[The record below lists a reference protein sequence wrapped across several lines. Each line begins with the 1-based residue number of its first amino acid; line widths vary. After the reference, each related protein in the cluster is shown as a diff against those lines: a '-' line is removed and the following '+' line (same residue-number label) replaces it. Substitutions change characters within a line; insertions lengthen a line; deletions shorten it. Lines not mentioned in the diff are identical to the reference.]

1 MPRENRKQ
9 CFIAKRL
16 LKSQEELKQNS
27 NRFQAPY
34 RKKRYFEKLSER
46 MDSSSSED
54 NHKFSKVKNSITLRS
69 RQARFWDKEKTLFNQ
84 IQVVKSPNSVS
95 DFSNDETYD
104 NTLKRQE
111 EKLKGDKRIS
121 KLDDETKWVA
131 RIVYNIDYNKD
142 PIEKILAFENQS
154 PSP

>member
-1 MPRENRKQ
+1 
-9 CFIAKRL
+9 
-16 LKSQEELKQNS
+16 
-27 NRFQAPY
+27 
-34 RKKRYFEKLSER
+34 

-69 RQARFWDKEKTLFNQ
+69 RQARFWNKEKTLFNQ